1 MSSAPR
7 KKERSSDGSTRVV
20 CKLRGCEKP
29 SWPSDRELETAKTY
43 HHQRYHQESA
53 RIVYQGR
60 SVEIRRDPATGK
72 FPCPCGEPQHAR
84 RMAINTRTLCRPRV
98 HPPPD
103 TPSAGEA
110 ATDDEGFGFRRA
122 TGTQSSAGGGSGNH
136 ASAES
141 NAKLTANA
149 AGRTRSAASASTSP
163 TPTSAPNA
171 ASAPLPRKRRRA
183 SPEVIEV
190 GSDSEDGGTVLV
202 KHGGPVLVKH
212 GGPVLVKRV
221 KREPGSSDPGSS
233 SGGAPVRRG
242 EGGAAMRA
250 AEDAARGRR
259 ETKTERELTLEEKF
273 ERNKALERKLHEVS
287 SGFQPAVTSPVF
299 YTACRFACVLCGLSL
314 RLCFP
319 RLVTPPV
326 LSAACHS
333 ACAFHG
339 LRSPFFCAGTL
350 PLACAESC
358 LPNCFLHRS

>member
-7 KKERSSDGSTRVV
+7 KKERSSDGSTRIV
-20 CKLRGCEKP
+20 CRVLGCEKP
-29 SWPSDRELETAKTY
+29 TWPNDRELETAKTY

-122 TGTQSSAGGGSGNH
+122 TGTQSSAVEGAGSQS
-136 ASAES
+136 SA
-141 NAKLTANA
+141 
-149 AGRTRSAASASTSP
+149 GTRPASASAP
-163 TPTSAPNA
+163 KSAFATLPNA
-171 ASAPLPRKRRRA
+171 ASAPLPRKRRRG

-190 GSDSEDGGTVLV
+190 GSDSEDGGLPQEAVRAGRRHDDAPPT
-202 KHGGPVLVKH
+202 
-212 GGPVLVKRV
+212 
-221 KREPGSSDPGSS
+221 
-233 SGGAPVRRG
+233 GAQG
-242 EGGAAMRA
+242 EGGAARRRQGEGGDATPA
-250 AEDAARGRR
+250 AEDAAPSVEDAAPIRR

-287 SGFQPAVTSPVF
+287 SGFQPAVTLPV
-299 YTACRFACVLCGLSL
+299 
-314 RLCFP
+314 FP
-319 RLVTPPV
+319 RLVTSLV
-326 LSAACHS
+326 LSTACHF
-333 ACAFHG
+333 ACVFHG
-339 LRSPFFCAGTL
+339 LSSSFFCVGSC
-350 PLACAESC
+350 PLACAGS
-358 LPNCFLHRS
+358 